1 MLGKISRRLFFKRF
15 LALLAFI
22 SPYRLLK
29 AYAGRDIRLEPG
41 DGEGQAF
48 IKPSETVIGKVG
60 NYRIIFK
67 VGPSGI
73 AKGGSIRIDLPSN
86 SAFHGL
92 EPKLNWTKPQTGNPY
107 GGGFVKAYPDNKVD
121 ITIETF
127 EHIFS
132 KQKSYRIRLSAITEL
147 LPDENILV
155 LYVHARAQWIP
166 QLNQF
171 PIFTDTDGNGRS
183 NRISKVPN
191 INVKGGSARQ
201 IRVTIPSVL
210 EAGGTFDL
218 KVSILDEL
226 GYRASG
232 YSGIIRFQ
240 TDGVLNNLQDSYT
253 FGEEDYSVHVFTGVS
268 FQWDG
273 IFTIIVDD
281 GSMSGESNPC
291 EVFASAPPYNLYWG
305 DLHWH
310 SKASDGLRSSQE
322 GFRYARDI
330 TCLDFTAMTDHD
342 ALLDPRDMW
351 GYACDIA
358 NSFNTFGKFVTLIS
372 YEWTAPSATAGG
384 PGHKNVYYAGEKA
397 PLLSYKESATS
408 QPDGLWSHL
417 EDLDAVTIP
426 HHVAKPVA
434 ATDWSYRNDE
444 LQPLAEIYSNH
455 GNSEFDGAS
464 PQIQRGV
471 AGNYVQ
477 DALEMGHKLGFIA
490 STDSHYT
497 LPGGNEFIASKG
509 VWQAIPALTAVYAPS
524 LTRQDLFEHI
534 KSRHT
539 YATTGKRVLLSFTMN
554 ESFMMGDEFAVA
566 HPPKLY
572 IWVVGAGS
580 FIDKVEIIRDNAVI
594 HLIQP
599 ASETCEVSFK
609 DDGFS
614 NLAPGTTHYYYVRVT
629 LEETFSLGWL
639 GGGEEFPHLAWS
651 SPIWV
656 TKN

>member
-1 MLGKISRRLFFKRF
+1 MFDEVSRRSFIKRF
-15 LALLAFI
+15 LGLLAFI

-29 AYAGRDIRLEPG
+29 AYAGQDTRLEPG

-48 IKPSETVIGKVG
+48 IKPSETTIGKVD
-60 NYRIIFK
+60 NYRMIFK

-86 SAFHGL
+86 GAFHGL
-92 EPKLNWTKPQTGNPY
+92 EPKLNWTKPQIGNPS
-107 GGGFVKAYPDNKVD
+107 GRGFVKAYPDNKVN

-127 EHIFS
+127 KHVFS

-147 LPDENILV
+147 LPDENIVV
-155 LYVHARAQWIP
+155 LYVHAGAQWIT

-171 PIFTDTDGNGRS
+171 PIFTDIDGNGRS
-183 NRISKVPN
+183 NRIAKVPN

-218 KVSILDEL
+218 RVSILDDL
-226 GYRASG
+226 GYRASE
-232 YSGIIRFQ
+232 YSGSIRFQ
-240 TDGVLNNLQDSYT
+240 TDGVLSNLRDSYT
-253 FGEEDYSVHVFTGVS
+253 FSKEDYSVHVFSGVS
-268 FQWDG
+268 FQGAG
-273 IFTIIVDD
+273 IFTIVVDD

-291 EVFASAPPYNLYWG
+291 EVLASAPPYNLYWG
-305 DLHWH
+305 DFHWH

-330 TCLDFTAMTDHD
+330 TCLDFTSMTDHD
-342 ALLDPRDMW
+342 VLLDPRDMW
-351 GYACDIA
+351 DYACDVA
-358 NSFNTFGKFVTLIS
+358 NSFNTPGKFVTLIS
-372 YEWTAPSATAGG
+372 YEWTAPSATVGG
-384 PGHKNVYYAGEKA
+384 PGHKNVYYAGEKG
-397 PLLSYKESATS
+397 PLFSYKESATS

-455 GNSEFDGAS
+455 GNGEFDGAS
-464 PQIQRGV
+464 PQVQAGV
-471 AGNYVQ
+471 AENYVQ
-477 DALEMGHKLGFIA
+477 DALKMGHKLGFIA

-497 LPGGNEFIASKG
+497 LPGGNEFLASKG
-509 VWQAIPALTAVYAPS
+509 FWQAIPALTAVYAPS
-524 LTRQDLFEHI
+524 LTRQDLFEQI

-539 YATTGKRVLLSFTMN
+539 YATTGKRVVLGFTMN
-554 ESFMMGDEFAVA
+554 DSFMMGDEFAA
-566 HPPKLY
+566 AYPPELY
-572 IWVVGAGS
+572 IWVIGAGS

-614 NLAPGTTHYYYVRVT
+614 NFSPGTTHYYYVRVT